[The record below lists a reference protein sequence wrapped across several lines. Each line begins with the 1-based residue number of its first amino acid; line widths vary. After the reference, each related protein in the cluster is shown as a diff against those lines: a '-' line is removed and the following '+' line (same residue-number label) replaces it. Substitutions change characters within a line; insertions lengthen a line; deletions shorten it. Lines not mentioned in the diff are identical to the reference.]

1 MATFD
6 TVSIR
11 LNDLLA
17 ERRLLEHPF
26 YQRWSAGTL
35 GRDEL
40 VAYAGQYR
48 AIEAQLP
55 VTLGEIHAALEEG
68 VAKNYVAQNLAD
80 ELGNP
85 ASHLDLFDRFSA
97 ALGAEATTPQ
107 PAMATLVDTYAT
119 ASSKSSAYALGVLA
133 AYEVQGS
140 AIADTKGEGLRSWYD
155 MSASDT
161 TFWDAH
167 VELEADHAAW
177 TVEALASL
185 SDAELEEAFAGAE
198 ASATAWWGFLDE
210 REAANSATC
219 LA

>member
-6 TVSIR
+6 TVSTR

-55 VTLGEIHAALEEG
+55 VTLTEIHASLGEG
-68 VAKNYVAQNLAD
+68 VAKDYVAQNLAD

-85 ASHLDLFDRFSA
+85 ASHLDLFDRFAA
-97 ALGAEATTPQ
+97 ALGTETTTPA

-119 ASSKSSAYALGVLA
+119 AAAKSPAFALGVLA

-140 AIADTKGEGLRSWYD
+140 AIADTKGEGLRSWYGMD
-155 MSASDT
+155 ATAT

-167 VELEADHAAW
+167 VALEADHAAW
-177 TVEALASL
+177 TIDALASL

-198 ASATAWWGFLDE
+198 ASASAWWGFLDE

>member
-1 MATFD
+1 MATTD
-6 TVSIR
+6 TVLNR

-26 YQRWSAGTL
+26 YQRWSAGSL
-35 GRDEL
+35 GREEL

-55 VTLGEIHAALEEG
+55 VTLADLEAALEEG
-68 VAKNYVAQNLAD
+68 VAKSFVAENLAD

-97 ALGAEATTPQ
+97 ALGAEATALAPK
-107 PAMATLVDTYAT
+107 MAALVDTYAT
-119 ASSKSSAYALGVLA
+119 AVATSPAYALGVLA

-140 AIADTKGEGLRSWYD
+140 AIADTKGEGLRSWYGLTP
-155 MSASDT
+155 SAT

-167 VELEADHAAW
+167 VALEADHAAW

-185 SDAELEEAFAGAE
+185 NDAELEEAFAGAE

-210 REAANSATC
+210 REAANAAAC